1 MLRSRCA
8 QRFTMSSEPAL
19 LYEKSGGVATLT
31 MNRPAVRNALNAEM
45 LCRLADAWQDVQDDP
60 AVRVA
65 ILTGAGEEA
74 FSAGADLDRLV
85 RMMQGL
91 RPPETEFDRR
101 IIADYSIIYKGLLR
115 NFEVT
120 KPIIAAVRGFC
131 VAGGTEILQAT
142 DIRIA
147 AEDARFA
154 IAEVKWS
161 LFPMGGSTARLP
173 RQIAF
178 CNAMEILLMG
188 EQFSAADAL
197 RIGLI
202 NRIMPAAMVLDEARR
217 CAEVICGNGPL
228 AVQAVKRS
236 VLAGLGRPIAEAL
249 EKEMEIGI
257 PVSGSE
263 DAKEGTRAF
272 KEKRK
277 PVFKGR

>member
-1 MLRSRCA
+1 M
-8 QRFTMSSEPAL
+8 
-19 LYEKSGGVATLT
+19 
-31 MNRPAVRNALNAEM
+31 
-45 LCRLADAWQDVQDDP
+45 
-60 AVRVA
+60 
-65 ILTGAGEEA
+65 
-74 FSAGADLDRLV
+74 
-85 RMMQGL
+85 
-91 RPPETEFDRR
+91 
-101 IIADYSIIYKGLLR
+101 
-115 NFEVT
+115 T

-249 EKEMEIGI
+249 EKEMEIGV
-257 PVSGSE
+257 PVSMTE
-263 DAKEGTRAF
+263 DAKEGTKAF